1 MSGVDRR
8 TFLKV
13 GAVAGAA
20 ATTSTTNAMSAS
32 AAEVAFQHGVASGD
46 PLPDGVLLWTRVVT
60 SAPIRWEVARDEDF
74 SRIVKRGT
82 THTGPARDHTVK
94 VEVHGLHPNT
104 RYWYRFR
111 VGDVVSPTG
120 RTKTAGCGTEL
131 NLGVVSC
138 ANWDMG
144 HFAGY
149 GFLAQQELD
158 AVIHLGDYIYE
169 GVYPVTPQLRP
180 TDPPHECVTLDDY
193 RRRHAQYKTDSHV
206 QAIHRAHPFICT
218 WDDHESADNSSSIG
232 SPLHDPATEG
242 PWAVRM
248 AAATQAYFEWMP
260 IREGRLDR
268 SFRFGELASLT
279 MLDLR
284 SYRTDTTILGAQ
296 QRNWLINRLTTD
308 TARWQLVG
316 NSVMISPFKI
326 PPAPG
331 FPSSNPDQWDGFPAD
346 RELVLRALGDRRN
359 TVFLTG
365 DIHSSWACDVPFEG
379 RSVATEY
386 ICTSLTSDNFDE
398 LLKVPPR
405 TGSLLLEAQIQ
416 LLNPHA
422 KFVELDSH
430 GVSTLKVTADEVR
443 FDWYYLADRK
453 NPDSAVARAHS
464 FRTRHNTAQVERVIF

>member
-1 MSGVDRR
+1 MTGVDRR
-8 TFLKV
+8 TFLKA

-20 ATTSTTNAMSAS
+20 ATASTTTAMSAS

-60 SAPIRWEVARDEDF
+60 SGPIRWEVARDEAF
-74 SRIVKRGT
+74 ARIVKRGT
-82 THTGPARDHTVK
+82 TRTGPERDHTVK
-94 VEVHGLHPNT
+94 VEVHGLHSNT

-111 VGDVVSPTG
+111 VGDVVSPVG
-120 RTKTAGCGTEL
+120 RTKTAGCGSEL
-131 NLGVVSC
+131 NLGVASC
-138 ANWDMG
+138 ANWSMG

-169 GVYPVTPQLRP
+169 GVYAPEVRP
-180 TDPPHECVTLDDY
+180 ADPPHECVTLDDY
-193 RRRHAQYKTDSHV
+193 RRRHAQYKTDRHV

-260 IREGRLDR
+260 IREGKLDR

-346 RELVLRALGDRRN
+346 RELVLRALGDRKN

-405 TGSLLLEAQIQ
+405 TGSLVLEAQIQ

-443 FDWYYLADRK
+443 YDWYYLADRK

-464 FRTRHNTAQVERVIF
+464 FRTRHNTAQVERVIL